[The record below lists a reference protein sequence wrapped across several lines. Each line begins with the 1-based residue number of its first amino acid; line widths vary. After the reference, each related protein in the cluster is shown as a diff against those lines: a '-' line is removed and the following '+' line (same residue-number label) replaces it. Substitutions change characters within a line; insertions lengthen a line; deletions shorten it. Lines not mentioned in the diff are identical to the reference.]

1 MLDLGTLKIGID
13 VEDGKAKQGLN
24 SISGEMEKTGK
35 KTEGLGTKV
44 KGFIKAFAAA
54 YAVQQIVKIGKAALE
69 AYSQYEQLSGGVQKL
84 FGEESSKTVM
94 KYAENA
100 YKTAGISANKY
111 MELTT
116 SFSASLL
123 QSLGGDTQKAAK
135 YADVAIKDMSDNA
148 NVFGTNITDIQNA
161 YKGFAKGNYTM
172 LDNLKLGY
180 GGTKTEMERLLS
192 DAEKLTGIHYDIANF
207 DDVIQAI
214 HVIQKEQ
221 KITGTTAK
229 EASKTIEGSVNMAK
243 AAWENFLASLG
254 SGDGNKISKS
264 LGNLFSSIGTVAKNV
279 LPAIMKIVDGLI
291 DSIFTAIPK
300 LFSGNTGKLVSKI
313 LKWIATLPAKIMKG
327 ITKAI
332 NGIAKNIDKMSSK
345 DMANTGITF
354 IKNMIVGILKALPQL
369 LAAIGKLALA
379 LIKQLPK
386 LFKNVGT
393 GIMKAII
400 EGIKSALGAVG
411 KAFATVLSP
420 SKTAT
425 KAIDTVK
432 KAWDNVIK
440 QPKKKVYEMAQ
451 KKFDEVKNKAV
462 AVFNQWK
469 NNLNQKASKAFSV
482 AKSGFES
489 FVSSAKSVHSR
500 WKDVLGQTAKK
511 TFEVAKKGFDG
522 VLSSMKSIYNKWKDI
537 LSQKST
543 KTFTTIKETITKA
556 VSGGTSS
563 GSKKK
568 KKKKR
573 IGLREVPYDGYE
585 AELHKGE
592 VILTAAETNQYRKW
606 LNNQAQLKQEPQQAM
621 VASSN
626 IDYDRLAQT
635 MINALSGMNINTAV
649 NVNGRAIAQA
659 TAPFM
664 KSEINTLER
673 RNNRALGIV

>member
-13 VEDGKAKQGLN
+13 VDDGKAKQGLS

-54 YAVQQIVKIGKAALE
+54 YAVKEIVKIGKAALD
-69 AYSQYEQLSGGVQKL
+69 AYSQYEQLSGGVEKL
-84 FGEESSKTVM
+84 FGKDSAKTVS
-94 KYAENA
+94 KYADEA

-123 QSLGGDTQKAAK
+123 QSLGGDTEKAAK
-135 YADVAIKDMSDNA
+135 YADRAIKDMSDNA
-148 NVFGTNITDIQNA
+148 NVFGTSMEDVQNA

-180 GGTKTEMERLLS
+180 GGTKTEMERLLG

-221 KITGTTAK
+221 GITGTTAK

-243 AAWENFLASLG
+243 ASWENFLTSLG
-254 SGDGNKISKS
+254 SGNGAKISES
-264 LGNLFSSIGTVAKNV
+264 LGQLFSSIGTVAKNV
-279 LPAIMKIVDGLI
+279 IPAIMNIVDGLI
-291 DSIFTAIPK
+291 SSIFEAIPN
-300 LFSGNTGKLVSKI
+300 LFSGKSGGLIAKI
-313 LKWIATLPAKIMKG
+313 LKWVATLPAKIMKG
-327 ITKAI
+327 LTSAI
-332 NGIAKNIDKMSSK
+332 NGLAKGVDKMSAK
-345 DMANTGITF
+345 GMANTGVTF
-354 IKNMIVGILKALPQL
+354 IKNIIVGILKALPQL
-369 LAAIGKLALA
+369 LLALGRLALA

-393 GIMKAII
+393 GIMKAIV
-400 EGIKSALGAVG
+400 EGIKSALGIVG
-411 KAFATVLSP
+411 QAFATVLQP
-420 SKTAT
+420 SKIAT
-425 KAIDTVK
+425 NAIDTVK
-432 KAWDNVIK
+432 KSWDTVIK
-440 QPKKKVYEMAQ
+440 QPAKKVYQMAQ
-451 KKFDEVKNKAV
+451 QKFDEVKNKAKD
-462 AVFNQWK
+462 VFNQWK

-489 FVSSAKSVHSR
+489 FVSSAKSVYGKWSN
-500 WKDVLGQTAKK
+500 VLGQAGRK
-511 TFEVAKKGFDG
+511 TFEVAKKGFET

-537 LSQKST
+537 LGQKST

-556 VSGGTSS
+556 ISGGSS

-592 VILTAAETNQYRKW
+592 TILTAAETNQYRKW
-606 LNNQAQLKQEPQQAM
+606 LNNQTQMKSEPQQM
-621 VASSN
+621 MLASAN
-626 IDYDRLAQT
+626 IDYDKLAQT

-649 NVNGRAIAQA
+649 NVDGRMVAQA

-664 KSEINTLER
+664 KKEINTIDR

>member
-1 MLDLGTLKIGID
+1 MLDLGTLKIGIEVD
-13 VEDGKAKQGLN
+13 DGKAKQGLN
-24 SISGEMEKTGK
+24 SISGEMDKTGK

-54 YAVQQIVKIGKAALE
+54 YAVKEIVKIGKAALD
-69 AYSQYEQLSGGVQKL
+69 AYSQYEQLSGGVEKL
-84 FGEESSKTVM
+84 FGKDSAKTVS
-94 KYAENA
+94 KYADEA

-123 QSLGGDTQKAAK
+123 QSLGGDTDKAAK
-135 YADVAIKDMSDNA
+135 YADRAIKDMSDNA
-148 NVFGTNITDIQNA
+148 NVFGTSMEEVQNA

-221 KITGTTAK
+221 GITGTTAK

-243 AAWENFLASLG
+243 AAWENFLTSLG
-254 SGDGNKISKS
+254 SGDGAKISKT
-264 LGNLFSSIGTVAKNV
+264 LGDLFSSIGTVAKNV
-279 LPAIMKIVDGLI
+279 IPVVMKIVDGLI
-291 DSIFTAIPK
+291 SSVFELIPK
-300 LFSGNTGKLVSKI
+300 LFNSKSGGLIAKI
-313 LKWIATLPAKIMKG
+313 LKWVSTLPAKIMKG
-327 ITKAI
+327 LTSAI
-332 NGIAKNIDKMSSK
+332 NGIAKGIDKMSSK
-345 DMANTGITF
+345 GMANTGVSF
-354 IKNMIVGILKALPQL
+354 IKNIIVGILKALPQL
-369 LAAIGKLALA
+369 LLALGRLALA
-379 LIKQLPK
+379 LIKQLPS

-393 GIMKAII
+393 GIMKAIV
-400 EGIKSALGAVG
+400 EGIKSALGIVG
-411 KAFATVLSP
+411 KAFATVLKP
-420 SKTAT
+420 SKIAT
-425 KAIDTVK
+425 DAIDTVK
-432 KAWDNVIK
+432 KSWDKVIK
-440 QPKKKVYEMAQ
+440 QPAKKVYQMAQ
-451 KKFDEVKNKAV
+451 QKFDEVKNKARD
-462 AVFNQWK
+462 VFNQWK
-469 NNLNQKASKAFSV
+469 TNLGQKASKAYSV

-489 FVSSAKSVHSR
+489 FVSSAKSVYGR
-500 WKDVLGQTAKK
+500 WKDVLGQSAKK

-522 VLSSMKSIYNKWKDI
+522 VLSSMKSIYSKWKDI
-537 LSQKST
+537 LGQKST

-556 VSGGTSS
+556 ISGGSS

-592 VILTAAETNQYRKW
+592 TILTAAETNQYRKW
-606 LNNQAQLKQEPQQAM
+606 LNNQVQMKSEPQQMM
-621 VASSN
+621 VSSSN
-626 IDYDRLAQT
+626 IDYDKLAQT

-649 NVNGRAIAQA
+649 NVNGKQIAQA

-664 KSEINTLER
+664 RTEINTLER
-673 RNNRALGIV
+673 RANRAVGVV